1 MSYSNDRR
9 CSHLASAQA
18 ANRKDDLYRRTGV
31 EATTGRDGSTVYR
44 LGHHISAPALPPK
57 QDPTK
62 SLMAELEVQRK
73 ARQAKL
79 TNQPTN
85 QE

>member
-1 MSYSNDRR
+1 MPYPLDRR
-9 CSHLASAQA
+9 CSHLASAQVN
-18 ANRKDDLYRRTGV
+18 NRESLYRRTGV
-31 EATTGRDGSTVYR
+31 EVTTGRDGTVVYR

-57 QDPTK
+57 QDPTMG
-62 SLMAELEVQRK
+62 LMAELEAQKK